1 MLTCTGALRSDQWP
15 TFDSK
20 LHPTLHPPLIDSY
33 SHQRSTA
40 MKIKILASALCL
52 MLTALTH
59 AQTLTLGTKLELNTL
74 DPHF

>member
-1 MLTCTGALRSDQWP
+1 MSTCTGALRSDQRP

-20 LHPTLHPPLIDSY
+20 LDPPLIDSY